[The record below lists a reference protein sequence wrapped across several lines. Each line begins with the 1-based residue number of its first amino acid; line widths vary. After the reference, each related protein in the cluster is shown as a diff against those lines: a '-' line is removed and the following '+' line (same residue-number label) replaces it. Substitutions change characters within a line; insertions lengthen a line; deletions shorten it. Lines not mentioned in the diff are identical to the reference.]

1 MLCRKSHSN
10 PGKRYYCFCR
20 YNDPVKFF
28 NWFVQLYANRNHNET
43 GTQYAITPSFFIQ
56 ESYRPVQE
64 SNLSASASVQ
74 HFFSAISSSFEIS
87 LHADRAR
94 SGGRVNSMQDREFD
108 IRQYSFGFQYGS
120 AFDRWVNARLNTQW
134 TLSVAGNRL
143 ADVFSE
149 TRTNFWFSTFQFVV
163 KPSSWLDF
171 RFYLYQVGNQVTGS
185 TVGFRHALRG
195 ECRWRLPAWRSE
207 VWLSGLNLIG
217 SRRFEQ
223 SVAGAFVQSNTVLEA
238 VQPFF
243 LIQWEYHF

>member
-1 MLCRKSHSN
+1 ME
-10 PGKRYYCFCR
+10 CFGS
-20 YNDPVKFF
+20 
-28 NWFVQLYANRNHNET
+28 QT
-43 GTQYAITPSFFIQ
+43 
-56 ESYRPVQE
+56 
-64 SNLSASASVQ
+64 
-74 HFFSAISSSFEIS
+74 
-87 LHADRAR
+87 
-94 SGGRVNSMQDREFD
+94 FD
-108 IRQYSFGFQYGS
+108 G
-120 AFDRWVNARLNTQW
+120 WVNARLNTQW
-134 TLSVAGNRL
+134 MLSVAGNRL

-149 TRTNFWFSTFQFVV
+149 TRTNFWFSTLQFVV

-171 RFYLYQVGNQVTGS
+171 RIYLYQVGNQATGP